1 MFAPD
6 PSRFA
11 HVVPSRRLFALLVA
25 VAVAALLV
33 PTAAGRAWA
42 EPPPPPDPATS
53 QAHLDEL
60 TVSAPLPGDGY
71 DRDLFPHW
79 SDQGDSCN
87 TREAVLERDG
97 ADVQVGSDC
106 YPTSGTW
113 TSVYDGEVTSE
124 PSDIDID
131 HMVPLKNAWISG
143 AQNWTTAEREGFAN
157 DLEHAQLIAVSD
169 DSNQEKSAQ
178 DPSQWKPENQD
189 YWCTYASAWID
200 VKYVYDL
207 TITDEEKSALG
218 DMLATC

>member
-1 MFAPD
+1 MYAPNQ
-6 PSRFA
+6 SHAA
-11 HVVPSRRLFALLVA
+11 HRIPVRPLLALLLA
-25 VAVAALLV
+25 VALAALLV
-33 PTAAGRAWA
+33 PAAAGRAWA
-42 EPPPPPDPATS
+42 EPPAPPDPATS

-60 TVSAPLPGDGY
+60 TVADPLPGDGY

-87 TREAVLERDG
+87 TREAVLKREG
-97 ADVQVGSDC
+97 
-106 YPTSGTW
+106 
-113 TSVYDGEVTSE
+113 YDGEVTSE

-131 HMVPLKNAWISG
+131 HMVPLHNAWISG

-169 DSNQEKSAQ
+169 NSNQEKSDQ

-200 VKYVYDL
+200 VKYVYEL
-207 TITDEEKSALG
+207 TIPDAEKSALG
-218 DMLATC
+218 EMLGTC